1 MTDRDRLTEHVLQGL
16 TRPQKALSSAWFY
29 DDEGSRLFQQIMAL
43 PEYYLTRL
51 EHELLRSRADELSR
65 WIDPRCSPIDLIE
78 LGSGDGAKTLSLCQA
93 LAQREVDCIYRP
105 MDVSAHA
112 LADLS
117 RRFDTFLP
125 RMAIEPV
132 LGDYFEHWPLVAEGR
147 RQVAMLLGSNLGN
160 LDEHGAVKL
169 LQRVHSHLR
178 PGDLVLLGLDLVK
191 DPAVLRAAYDDSQG
205 VTAAFNLNL
214 LTRLNRELGM
224 DFDLTKFRHYASYCP
239 LEHVARSF
247 LVSQVDQVVHSRTLD
262 RGFVFHA
269 RETIYTEQSQK
280 YSLAS
285 IEHLARRSG
294 FDNTPEAGTPSPSG
308 TGYRSPQRNK
318 RRPEKGVLM
327 SNKTH
332 LRQTML
338 DLAEGRLR
346 FAEQTYAQYLVGA
359 AGRGDEPSESDAASR
374 AVNNAA
380 LAQAFECPIH
390 NHQEALEVLRQ
401 IDFGPRDSV
410 ETGAVVRI
418 DGRWFVI
425 AVASDAFQCDGN
437 TYMGISTQAPI
448 YAAIAD
454 ARAGDVVSFRQREL
468 HIEEVL

>member
-117 RRFDTFLP
+117 RRFDTYLP

-132 LGDYFEHWPLVAEGR
+132 LGDYFEHWPQIAEGR

-191 DPAVLRAAYDDSQG
+191 DPAMCKRPANPILDRRHGGCLTLRRRCRRRAAND
-205 VTAAFNLNL
+205 AAA
-214 LTRLNRELGM
+214 T
-224 DFDLTKFRHYASYCP
+224 P
-239 LEHVARSF
+239 
-247 LVSQVDQVVHSRTLD
+247 
-262 RGFVFHA
+262 
-269 RETIYTEQSQK
+269 
-280 YSLAS
+280 
-285 IEHLARRSG
+285 RSG
-294 FDNTPEAGTPSPSG
+294 WPCGS
-308 TGYRSPQRNK
+308 
-318 RRPEKGVLM
+318 
-327 SNKTH
+327 
-332 LRQTML
+332 
-338 DLAEGRLR
+338 
-346 FAEQTYAQYLVGA
+346 A
-359 AGRGDEPSESDAASR
+359 AGSGHP
-374 AVNNAA
+374 
-380 LAQAFECPIH
+380 
-390 NHQEALEVLRQ
+390 
-401 IDFGPRDSV
+401 
-410 ETGAVVRI
+410 
-418 DGRWFVI
+418 
-425 AVASDAFQCDGN
+425 
-437 TYMGISTQAPI
+437 
-448 YAAIAD
+448 
-454 ARAGDVVSFRQREL
+454 
-468 HIEEVL
+468 